1 MSCKDLKGK
10 AKLDCIQNK
19 AKKELKI
26 LKKLKDGVREARNSK
41 VVDDV
46 KDEVVKAANF
56 VGDKVKALKEKI
68 KEKRK
73 NRKAQKKERRMK
85 KKLGF
90 RG

>member
-26 LKKLKDGVREARNSK
+26 LKKLKDGVRESRNSD
-41 VVDDV
+41 VVSDA
-46 KDEVVKAANF
+46 KKEVVKAANF

-68 KEKRK
+68 KAKRK
-73 NRKAQKKERRMK
+73 SRKAKKKEKRMK

>member
-26 LKKLKDGVREARNSK
+26 LKKLKDGVREARNSE

-46 KDEVVKAANF
+46 KDEVVKAAKF
-56 VGDKVKALKEKI
+56 VGNKFKDIKEKI
-68 KEKRK
+68 KAKRK
-73 NRKAQKKERRMK
+73 NRKAQKKETRMK
-85 KKLGF
+85 RKLGV

>member
-26 LKKLKDGVREARNSK
+26 LKKLKDGVRESRNSE
-41 VVDDV
+41 VVNDV

-56 VGDKVKALKEKI
+56 VGNKFKAIKKKI

-73 NRKAQKKERRMK
+73 TRKAQKKEKRMK